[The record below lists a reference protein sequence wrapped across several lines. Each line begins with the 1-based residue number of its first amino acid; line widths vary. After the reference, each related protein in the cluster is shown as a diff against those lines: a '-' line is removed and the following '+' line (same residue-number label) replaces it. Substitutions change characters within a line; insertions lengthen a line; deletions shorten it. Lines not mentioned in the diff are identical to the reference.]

1 MTGGKDSESRELRE
15 RIARIEASGERVVM
29 ATPRPPKKK
38 SMDGGTLALLIISGL
53 IVAGGIIGVIGSSL
67 APSGGLDIAEDI
79 RAQQSAWMPPTGY
92 IVHDA
97 DGGGRIGIEW
107 SKPEPSECR
116 GRGVTC
122 FAINLIS
129 ERDCPRNLYA
139 SITLSDAAGR
149 NIGWTNDTAQG
160 VRTNEPTRLVF
171 STYTDGVE
179 SARIAE
185 LRCY

>member
-1 MTGGKDSESRELRE
+1 MTGDKESENRDLLE
-15 RIARIEASGERVVM
+15 RIARLEASGEPVVR
-29 ATPRPPKKK
+29 AAPFPPKKK
-38 SMDGGTLALLIISGL
+38 RMGDVVRALVIIIGL
-53 IVAGGIIGVIGSSL
+53 IVAVWLVGRIGSSL
-67 APSGGLDIAEDI
+67 APSDGFDIAEDI

-92 IVHDA
+92 AVHDA
-97 DGGGRIGIEW
+97 EGGARIGIEW

-116 GRGVTC
+116 GFGVTC

-129 ERDCPRNLYA
+129 EKDCPRNLYA

-171 STYTDGVE
+171 SSHTAGVK

-185 LRCY
+185 LLCY